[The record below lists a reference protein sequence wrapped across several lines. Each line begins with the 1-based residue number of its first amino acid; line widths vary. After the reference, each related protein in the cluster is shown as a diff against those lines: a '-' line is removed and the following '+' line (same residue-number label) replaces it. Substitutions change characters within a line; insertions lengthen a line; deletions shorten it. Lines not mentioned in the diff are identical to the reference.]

1 MQHIIEWFSRNV
13 RLINRIVWFLF
24 SIALIVVLFPREGMF
39 KYDFQRGRPWL
50 HEDLI
55 APYDFPVYKTDVEL
69 DLEKNDIYSN
79 FTPVFEVDEDKSSA
93 SLKQFND
100 SFYKKV
106 QRAYPFMDSITVVD
120 WNRRLSFYLDS
131 IFNVGII
138 EMAPVIEN
146 DNFSG
151 NVLLKSGNEAELRLF
166 DSFFTITTARDH
178 IYANFY
184 GRDSSGVFNALMI
197 ETLTQNIVYKEEASA
212 QLLNDKMLNISPT
225 RGMVQKGER
234 IISRG
239 ELVREQNF
247 QILSSLKTESEKQ
260 SATRTDKSWI
270 LSGQILLAIFS
281 MLAFILFLYF
291 FRKDV
296 FMNGRD
302 FMLVL
307 LTILIMIVITSLVV
321 KMNPEYLF
329 MLPIC
334 LVPVI
339 IRMFYD
345 HNLALFSLFIVLV
358 ITGFLVPNSFEFIF
372 LQLVTGIITIITIVS
387 LQRRSQF
394 FLTSLIVII
403 TYSVIYLALQMIQ
416 DVEFK
421 ELDYRIF
428 IQFLINGILLLLSF
442 PIIYLYEKVFK
453 KVTDITLME
462 LSDTNNRLLRML
474 SNDAP
479 GTFQHSIMVA
489 NLAEEAVRAI
499 GGNPLLVR
507 TGALYHDIGKIDNPQ
522 YFIENLVGSV
532 SPHDELS
539 NEESAAIIKSHVLH
553 GIDRARRYNLPDQ
566 IIDFIRTHHGTGKIG
581 YFYAMAKM
589 EDTEVVPDERIYTY
603 PGPEPFSKETCVLM
617 MADAVEAASRTLKAP
632 TDTSINE
639 LVDKIVSKQI
649 SLKQF
654 ENASITFKDITTAKE
669 VMKIKL
675 KNMYHVRID
684 YPAEALR

>member
-416 DVEFK
+416 DVGFK